1 MLGENT
7 LVSDSGTLV
16 SANAAIDITAD
27 GVVALRAAL
36 NETDLGGQFV
46 EAIRLLKS
54 LSGRLIVTGVG
65 KSGHIG
71 RKLAATF
78 ASTGTSAYFVHPTEA
93 SHGDLGMI
101 GAQDAILALS
111 WSGETTE
118 LASIITYAHRFSVPL
133 IAVTAGANSTL
144 AKAARVALVLPRIR
158 EACPHNLAPTTST
171 VLQLVIGDVLAV
183 TLLAEKGFKPSDF
196 HILHP
201 GGKLGA
207 QLTYVRDLMHTDDR
221 LPLARLGTL
230 MSEGIIRM
238 TAVGFGVLGV
248 TDGAQ
253 ELVGVITDGDLR
265 RHMSE
270 NLMSLTVERV
280 MTKDPVTIGP
290 DEIGARALE
299 VLRAHK
305 VGALFVVDGRTPVG
319 LLRFHDLLRIGLV

>member
-1 MLGENT
+1 MLSENT
-7 LVSDSGTLV
+7 LM
-16 SANAAIDITAD
+16 SANTAIDITTD
-27 GVVALRAAL
+27 GVLALRTAL
-36 NETDLGGQFV
+36 NQTNLGAQFI
-46 EAIRLLKS
+46 EAVRLLKS
-54 LSGRLIVTGVG
+54 ISGRLIVTGVG

-101 GAQDAILALS
+101 GAEDAILALS

-118 LASIITYAHRFSVPL
+118 LANLITYSQRFSVPL
-133 IAVTAGANSTL
+133 IAITAGANSSL
-144 AKAARVALVLPRIR
+144 AKAARVSLVLPHIR

-171 VLQLVIGDVLAV
+171 VLQLVIGDALAV

-221 LPLARLGTL
+221 LPLAPLGTL
-230 MSEGIIRM
+230 MSEGIIKM

-248 TDGAQ
+248 TGEEG

-265 RHMSE
+265 RHMTR
-270 NLMSLTVERV
+270 NLMSLSVERV

-290 DEIGARALE
+290 NEVGARALE

-305 VGALFVVDGRTPVG
+305 VGALFVVDGRIPVG